1 MDGMERIKRK
11 ILSTVVLHHFCN
23 DASVVALPAIFPVL
37 YTQKTLIRRYSD
49 IGTVIL
55 IGLAVAVV
63 FQLIIGHNVKR
74 RHYRRLL
81 VLDAAIV
88 GVSLLLMTLSRNF
101 LMLVLFFIGVRIGTS
116 VYHPVGISWI
126 SHTFKGG
133 GLDRAMGFQSAFG
146 DLGVLAAFA
155 STGLLAQFYG
165 WKAPLLLWGTVNL
178 AAVATSLFIS
188 RNTSAHEATEDR
200 ESERVSWRETF
211 GRLRTFIPVIIL
223 GGMAWGVTL
232 GYAPSLFNHRLGIS
246 MSHTGTILSFW
257 MAAGAVVSFMY
268 GKISQLLGR
277 YSTIMIAY
285 ILIVLTSTVIGFS
298 DNATLT
304 IGAFITYG
312 MALFITYPAILSFVG
327 STAEEK
333 NRTAAF
339 SLVSTIQIVGNS
351 SFAFISGFLSDA
363 YGINTPFLLLG
374 AATLLSVIYL
384 AIILKTKRLTP
395 GPVPPRAR
403 PKDIVAG

>member
-1 MDGMERIKRK
+1 MERIKRR

-37 YTQKTLIRRYSD
+37 YTQKTLIKRYSD

-55 IGLAVAVV
+55 IGLVVAIF

-88 GVSLLLMTLSRNF
+88 GISLLLMTLSRNF

-126 SHTFKGG
+126 SHTFRGG
-133 GLDRAMGFQSAFG
+133 RLDRAMGFQSAFG

-165 WKAPLLLWGTVNL
+165 WRAPLLLWGIINI
-178 AAVATSLFIS
+178 AAVAASLIIS
-188 RNTSAHEATEDR
+188 RGTEALEASQER
-200 ESERVSWRETF
+200 EEERVSWHETF
-211 GRLRTFIPVIIL
+211 GKLRTFIPVIIL

-246 MSHTGTILSFW
+246 MSQTGTILSCW
-257 MAAGAVVSFMY
+257 MAAGAAVSFLY
-268 GKISQLLGR
+268 GKIAQVLGR
-277 YSTIMIAY
+277 HSTIMIAY
-285 ILIVLTSTVIGFS
+285 VVIVLTAITIGLS
-298 DNATLT
+298 SNSSLT
-304 IGAFITYG
+304 IGAFIVYG
-312 MALFITYPAILSFVG
+312 VALFITYPAILSFVG
-327 STAEEK
+327 STVDEK

-351 SFAFISGFLSDA
+351 SCAFISGFLSDA

-384 AIILKTKRLTP
+384 AIIMRTRKITA

-403 PKDIVAG
+403 PKDIVTG

>member
-1 MDGMERIKRK
+1 MERIKRR

-37 YTQKTLIRRYSD
+37 YTQKTLIKRYSD

-55 IGLAVAVV
+55 IGLVVAIF

-88 GVSLLLMTLSRNF
+88 GISLLLMTLSRNF

-126 SHTFKGG
+126 SHTFRGG
-133 GLDRAMGFQSAFG
+133 RLDRAMGFQSAFG

-165 WKAPLLLWGTVNL
+165 WRAPLLLWGIINI
-178 AAVATSLFIS
+178 AAVAASLIIS
-188 RNTSAHEATEDR
+188 RGTEALEASQER
-200 ESERVSWRETF
+200 EEERVSWRETF
-211 GRLRTFIPVIIL
+211 GKLRTFIPVIIL

-246 MSHTGTILSFW
+246 MSQTGTILSCW
-257 MAAGAVVSFMY
+257 MAAGAAVSFLY
-268 GKISQLLGR
+268 GKIAQVLGR
-277 YSTIMIAY
+277 HSTIMIAY
-285 ILIVLTSTVIGFS
+285 VVIVLTAITIGLS
-298 DNATLT
+298 SNSSLT
-304 IGAFITYG
+304 IGAFIVYG
-312 MALFITYPAILSFVG
+312 VALFITYPAILSFVG
-327 STAEEK
+327 STVDEK

-351 SFAFISGFLSDA
+351 SCAFISGFLSDA

-374 AATLLSVIYL
+374 GATILSVIYL
-384 AIILKTKRLTP
+384 AIIMRTRKITA

-403 PKDIVAG
+403 PKDIVTG

>member
-1 MDGMERIKRK
+1 MERIKRR

-37 YTQKTLIRRYSD
+37 YTQKTLIKRYSD

-55 IGLAVAVV
+55 IGLVVAIF

-88 GVSLLLMTLSRNF
+88 GISLLLMTLSRNF

-126 SHTFKGG
+126 SHTFRGG
-133 GLDRAMGFQSAFG
+133 RLDRAMGFQSAFG

-165 WKAPLLLWGTVNL
+165 WRAPLLLWGIINI
-178 AAVATSLFIS
+178 AAVAASLIIS
-188 RNTSAHEATEDR
+188 RGTEALEASQER
-200 ESERVSWRETF
+200 EEERVSWRETF
-211 GRLRTFIPVIIL
+211 GKLRTFIPVIIL

-246 MSHTGTILSFW
+246 MSQTGTILSCW
-257 MAAGAVVSFMY
+257 MAAGAAVSFLY
-268 GKISQLLGR
+268 GKIAQVLGR
-277 YSTIMIAY
+277 HSTIMIAY
-285 ILIVLTSTVIGFS
+285 VVIVLTAITIGLS
-298 DNATLT
+298 SNSSLT
-304 IGAFITYG
+304 IGAFIVYG
-312 MALFITYPAILSFVG
+312 VALFITYPAILSFVG
-327 STAEEK
+327 STVDEK

-384 AIILKTKRLTP
+384 AIIMRTRKITA

-403 PKDIVAG
+403 PKDIVTG

>member
-1 MDGMERIKRK
+1 MERIKRR

-37 YTQKTLIRRYSD
+37 YTQKTLIKRYSD

-55 IGLAVAVV
+55 IGLVVAIF

-126 SHTFKGG
+126 SHTFRGG
-133 GLDRAMGFQSAFG
+133 RLDRAMGFQSAFG

-165 WKAPLLLWGTVNL
+165 WRAPLLLWGIINI
-178 AAVATSLFIS
+178 AAVAASLIIS
-188 RNTSAHEATEDR
+188 RGTEALEASQER
-200 ESERVSWRETF
+200 EEERVSWRETF
-211 GRLRTFIPVIIL
+211 GKLRTFIPVIIL

-246 MSHTGTILSFW
+246 MSQTGTILSCW
-257 MAAGAVVSFMY
+257 MAAGAAVSFLY
-268 GKISQLLGR
+268 GKIAQVLGR
-277 YSTIMIAY
+277 HSTIMIAY
-285 ILIVLTSTVIGFS
+285 VVIVLTAITIGLS
-298 DNATLT
+298 SNSSLT
-304 IGAFITYG
+304 IGAFIVYG
-312 MALFITYPAILSFVG
+312 VALFITYPAILSFVG
-327 STAEEK
+327 STVDEK

-351 SFAFISGFLSDA
+351 SCAFISGFLSDA

-374 AATLLSVIYL
+374 GATILSVIYL
-384 AIILKTKRLTP
+384 AIIMRTRKITA

-403 PKDIVAG
+403 PKDIVTG

>member
-1 MDGMERIKRK
+1 MERIKRR
-11 ILSTVVLHHFCN
+11 ILSTIVLHHFCN

-37 YTQKTLIRRYSD
+37 YTQKTLIKRYSD

-55 IGLAVAVV
+55 IGLVVAIF

-88 GVSLLLMTLSRNF
+88 GISLLLMTLSRNF

-126 SHTFKGG
+126 SHTFRGG
-133 GLDRAMGFQSAFG
+133 RLDRAMGFQSAFG

-165 WKAPLLLWGTVNL
+165 WRAPLLLWGIINI
-178 AAVATSLFIS
+178 AAVAASLIIS
-188 RNTSAHEATEDR
+188 RGTEALEASQER
-200 ESERVSWRETF
+200 EEERVSWRETF
-211 GRLRTFIPVIIL
+211 GKLRTFIPVIIL

-246 MSHTGTILSFW
+246 MSQTGTILSCW
-257 MAAGAVVSFMY
+257 MAAGAAVSFLY
-268 GKISQLLGR
+268 GKIAQVLGR
-277 YSTIMIAY
+277 HSTIMIAY
-285 ILIVLTSTVIGFS
+285 VVIVLTAITIGLS
-298 DNATLT
+298 SNSSLT
-304 IGAFITYG
+304 IGAFIVYG
-312 MALFITYPAILSFVG
+312 VALFITYPAILSFVG
-327 STAEEK
+327 STVDEK

-351 SFAFISGFLSDA
+351 SCAFISGFLSDA

-384 AIILKTKRLTP
+384 AIIMRTRKITA

-403 PKDIVAG
+403 PKDIVTG